1 MQLKETVMTD
11 PSLPGPFPIA
21 ESIDR
26 FVATH
31 PNLGPEFDILAHNIK
46 ALEGRVDD
54 LRRILQVRNW

>member
-1 MQLKETVMTD
+1 MTD

-46 ALEGRVDD
+46 ALEVRLDD